1 MQLRIEVVR
10 QQLYELIDE
19 NANYDSIVNK
29 SIELDLLINCYYHVG
44 IEGIC

>member
-1 MQLRIEVVR
+1 MRIKIEDVR
-10 QQLYELIDE
+10 QQLYELINE

-29 SIELDLLINCYYHVG
+29 SVELDLLINCFYHVG